1 MNNRISQKELYDAL
15 AMRHGADNQEKF
27 LQATVNIFGLGGLGS
42 NVAVALTRC
51 GIGHLRLIDYDRLD
65 LTNLNRQQ
73 YFIDQV
79 GMYKTEA
86 LRDNL
91 LKINPYVNI
100 EIITTKVTEDNISE
114 LLNLDGIICE
124 AFDKPE
130 VKSLII
136 DAFFS
141 QDNYKDRVIVA
152 ASGMAGFGRSNSIVT
167 KKINDNFYLCG
178 DRESDVAIENKLVS
192 SRVAICANHEANAI
206 IELILQDR

>member
-15 AMRHGADNQEKF
+15 AMRHGEDNQEKF
-27 LQATVNIFGLGGLGS
+27 SQATVNIFGLGGLGS

-114 LLNLDGIICE
+114 LLDLDGIICE

-130 VKSLII
+130 AKSLII

-141 QDNYKDRVIVA
+141 QDNYKDRVIVS
-152 ASGMAGFGRSNSIVT
+152 ASGMAGFGRSNLIET

-178 DRESDVAIENKLVS
+178 DRESDVAIENRLVS
-192 SRVAICANHEANAI
+192 SRVAICASHEANAI

>member
-1 MNNRISQKELYDAL
+1 MSNNISKKDLYDAL
-15 AMRHGADNQEKF
+15 AMRHGVENQEKF
-27 LQATVNIFGLGGLGS
+27 SKATVNIFGLGGLGS

-51 GIGHLRLIDYDRLD
+51 GVGHLRLIDYDKLD

-86 LRDNL
+86 LRENL

-100 EIITTKVTEDNISE
+100 EIISSKVTEDNISE
-114 LLNLDGIICE
+114 LLKLDGIICE

-130 VKSLII
+130 AKSLII

-152 ASGMAGFGRSNSIVT
+152 ASGMAGFGRSNLIVT
-167 KKINDNFYLCG
+167 KKMNDNFYLCG
-178 DRESDVAIENKLVS
+178 DNESDVEKENRLVS

-206 IELILQDR
+206 IDIILQDR

>member
-1 MNNRISQKELYDAL
+1 MNKIVSKEKLYEAL
-15 AMRHGADNQEKF
+15 AMRHGEENQAKF
-27 LQATVNIFGLGGLGS
+27 ERATVNIFGLGGLGS

-51 GIGHLRLIDYDRLD
+51 GVGHLRLIDYDKVD

-73 YFIDQV
+73 YFLEQV

-86 LRDNL
+86 LKDNL

-100 EIITTKVTEDNISE
+100 EIITIKVTEENVSE
-114 LLNLDGIICE
+114 LVKLDGIICE

-130 VKSLII
+130 AKSLII

-141 QDNYKDRVIVA
+141 QTNYNDRFIVA
-152 ASGMAGFGRSNSIVT
+152 ASGMAGFGRSNLIIT
-167 KKINDNFYLCG
+167 QKINDNFYLCG

-192 SRVAICANHEANAI
+192 SRVAICANHEANTI